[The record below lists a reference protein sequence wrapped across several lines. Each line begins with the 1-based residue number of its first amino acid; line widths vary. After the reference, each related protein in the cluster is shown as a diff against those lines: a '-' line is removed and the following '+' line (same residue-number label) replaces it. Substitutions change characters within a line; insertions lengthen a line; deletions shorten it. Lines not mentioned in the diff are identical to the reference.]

1 MHTTP
6 FARQILRI
14 VSFDSSKEL
23 IQVSFLTVHEPSN
36 TKGLGNRNRM
46 RSKRTNECTLR
57 HAPTT
62 AVRRARTRTHMTR
75 EDADDGADAALD
87 RVVLRYLHRR
97 GYRNAAGVLQT
108 EARLAQALPGATA
121 NDSTR
126 TKVDLSSGMSVAH
139 AMGADAAMS
148 DHLLYHSEAE
158 RDPAT
163 TVSGYGALRDW
174 AQHSLDLYKVRETR
188 ACLFSF

>member
-1 MHTTP
+1 MRAFDGSRTSKSDGTP
-6 FARQILRI
+6 
-14 VSFDSSKEL
+14 
-23 IQVSFLTVHEPSN
+23 
-36 TKGLGNRNRM
+36 NRKIECDPNE
-46 RSKRTNECTLR
+46 RTNERYVT
-57 HAPTT
+57 PTV
-62 AVRRARTRTHMTR
+62 VRRARTRTHMTR

-121 NDSTR
+121 NDSSR

-174 AQHSLDLYKVRETR
+174 AQNSLDLYKVRETR

>member
-1 MHTTP
+1 MCAFDGSRTAKSDGTP
-6 FARQILRI
+6 
-14 VSFDSSKEL
+14 
-23 IQVSFLTVHEPSN
+23 
-36 TKGLGNRNRM
+36 NRKIECDPNE
-46 RSKRTNECTLR
+46 RTNERYVT
-57 HAPTT
+57 PTV
-62 AVRRARTRTHMTR
+62 VRRARTRTHMTR

-174 AQHSLDLYKVRETR
+174 AQNSLDLYKVRETR
-188 ACLFSF
+188 TRLFSF

>member
-1 MHTTP
+1 MK
-6 FARQILRI
+6 RQIRW
-14 VSFDSSKEL
+14 DSQIDPTE
-23 IQVSFLTVHEPSN
+23 
-36 TKGLGNRNRM
+36 R
-46 RSKRTNECTLR
+46 TLR
-57 HAPTT
+57 HAPSPTT
-62 AVRRARTRTHMTR
+62 VRRARTRTHMTR
-75 EDADDGADAALD
+75 EEADDGADAALD

-121 NDSTR
+121 NDSSR

-139 AMGADAAMS
+139 AMGADAAIS

-174 AQHSLDLYKVRETR
+174 AQNSLDLYKVRETR
-188 ACLFSF
+188 LFVFFLNTTRRDASW